1 MAKKHVLPVIGA
13 AALGLMLC
21 FNSVGSVWAQTENA
35 TAEDG
40 NSSPEAT
47 ETPTVPNV
55 PLGANLTPPVGIT
68 PPGPALITPPG
79 TGQSG
84 SSTVS
89 MAPGTLTTGTAH
101 EGRNARH
108 EPEAAPDPASVPTC
122 GDYPTWYDAQLALE
136 AAVDD
141 ATRASLDP
149 DGNTIACEEVMYP

>member
-1 MAKKHVLPVIGA
+1 MVKNPLLPMIGA
-13 AALGLMLC
+13 AALGVVLC
-21 FNSVGSVWAQTENA
+21 FASVGGVWAQDETA

-47 ETPTVPNV
+47 ETPAAPNV

-68 PPGPALITPPG
+68 PPGPALISPPG

-89 MAPGTLTTGTAH
+89 MAPGTLTTGVAH
-101 EGRNARH
+101 EGRNARRA
-108 EPEAAPDPASVPTC
+108 PEAAPDPASVPTC
-122 GDYPTWYDAQLALE
+122 ADFPTWYDAQLALE
-136 AAVDD
+136 AAIDD